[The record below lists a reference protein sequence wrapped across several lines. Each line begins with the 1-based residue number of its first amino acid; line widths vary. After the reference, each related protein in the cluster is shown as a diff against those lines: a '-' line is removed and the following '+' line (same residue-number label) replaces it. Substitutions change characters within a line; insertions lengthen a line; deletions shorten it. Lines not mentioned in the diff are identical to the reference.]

1 MVRSLLQDRCVD
13 DVCCCRGGGGGGGCR
28 RRSLCRR
35 TSCDLFLLFFF
46 FCSDCLFFSFSSSK
60 HLVLTS
66 LFSSLS
72 NHSRRS
78 NPHTCFSSN
87 RLVSQVTHMGF
98 LADTIIWDFNLAAER
113 ASGTTTEGKSGEI
126 ILCRLSQHKVKVRF
140 FFL

>member
-13 DVCCCRGGGGGGGCR
+13 DVCCCRRGGGGGGCR

-35 TSCDLFLLFFF
+35 TSCDLFLLL
-46 FCSDCLFFSFSSSK
+46 CLLCLFFSFSSSK
-60 HLVLTS
+60 RLVLTS

-78 NPHTCFSSN
+78 NHYPRFSSN